1 MLDVAHMAVHAAP
14 MTSREAIAWSFDAV
28 TKIPAGVMG
37 LEGYGLEV
45 GAFADMVVLQAEN
58 PIEAVRLR
66 AERLAVIRRGRVIA
80 RTAPRLTEL
89 ILDGRPEKIDPA
101 SYAPRT

>member
-1 MLDVAHMAVHAAP
+1 
-14 MTSREAIAWSFDAV
+14 
-28 TKIPAGVMG
+28 MG

-45 GAFADMVVLQAEN
+45 GAYADMVVLQASD

-80 RTAPRLTEL
+80 RTAPRITDLALE
-89 ILDGRPEKIDPA
+89 GRPGTLDAA